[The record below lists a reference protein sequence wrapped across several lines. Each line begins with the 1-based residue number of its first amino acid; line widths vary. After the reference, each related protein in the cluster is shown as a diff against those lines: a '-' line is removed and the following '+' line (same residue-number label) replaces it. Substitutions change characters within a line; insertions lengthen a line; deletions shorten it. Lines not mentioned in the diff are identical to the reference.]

1 MRPCAEYR
9 IFSNNLDRKFIV
21 TEDIDERP
29 NTFAIMWDCHGLEAV
44 EKVPGPAD
52 TTFAILANKPLPQMP
67 KIMHWQ
73 LRARYNSQRHYEI
86 YIITAAAG
94 IDENDIRAMFEANP
108 QTAADTIRRIGE
120 KFHSDRLESNRIAIT

>member
-1 MRPCAEYR
+1 
-9 IFSNNLDRKFIV
+9 
-21 TEDIDERP
+21 
-29 NTFAIMWDCHGLEAV
+29 
-44 EKVPGPAD
+44 
-52 TTFAILANKPLPQMP
+52 MP
-67 KIMHWQ
+67 KIMHWA

>member
-1 MRPCAEYR
+1 
-9 IFSNNLDRKFIV
+9 V

-44 EKVPGPAD
+44 EKVPSPAD
-52 TTFAILANKPLPQMP
+52 TTFAILANKPLPQIP

-86 YIITAAAG
+86 YIITATAG
-94 IDENDIRAMFEANP
+94 ISEGDIRDMFEADP
-108 QTAADTIRRIGE
+108 QSAADTIRRIGH
-120 KFHSDRLESNRIAIT
+120 KYYSARLESNRTAIT